1 MCLIVAQPTI
11 ALAQKTKLP
20 NNLNMQLGLN
30 HSRIIFDSLTTEGVV
45 MPYFGLNI
53 AKNLTPKMQLIFGG
67 QLSFRA
73 GEQIIPRNKR
83 YRNTHFDLQVL
94 GQYQPSADLVLLA
107 GVQATQLLKSQ
118 VGSPDTSGRI
128 FLPSMGFAPN
138 TLETLVGI
146 GLQVQKNARMQ
157 LLYTLPIRAKAQY
170 TNLQLGLIVNTN
182 VLLAKK
188 ENTRKT
194 AASKQ
199 INEFKNSVLLVCLH
213 PKDTL
218 NQAIIRNFEVA
229 YNFTPVYY
237 FFSQNTAQITQT
249 QTENLA
255 ATMPNINN
263 AQPTNYVGKVFLGKD
278 NWQLILE
285 EKHLVL
291 KKKPAKNNKVLI
303 IKNVSEL
310 VAFSFGGN
318 GFYSQIFTEKP
329 ASFEPEKLY
338 FSVDALIFPLGVRLW
353 QAGDRFAPLGM
364 GGKRKLVSDYVNDQK
379 LPASQRSS
387 IVVLID
393 GVDEIVA
400 VLGYRSAEKTKIT
413 NATTQILGLSR
424 KPFEPKI
431 RRV

>member
-20 NNLNMQLGLN
+20 NNLNMQVGLN

-128 FLPSMGFAPN
+128 FLPSTGFAPN

-249 QTENLA
+249 QTEK
-255 ATMPNINN
+255 IVFN
-263 AQPTNYVGKVFLGKD
+263 AQNEQV
-278 NWQLILE
+278 ILPKNQPFFITE
-285 EKHLVL
+285 FAQAQADTSKTIDSYTVEKR
-291 KKKPAKNNKVLI
+291 
-303 IKNVSEL
+303 
-310 VAFSFGGN
+310 N
-318 GFYSQIFTEKP
+318 GS
-329 ASFEPEKLY
+329 L
-338 FSVDALIFPLGVRLW
+338 
-353 QAGDRFAPLGM
+353 
-364 GGKRKLVSDYVNDQK
+364 QK
-379 LPASQRSS
+379 LPNYYGAGITDVVGWVIFDRRYQQLQEPFPYFARVVRGSS
-387 IVVLID
+387 KNVLQAISS
-393 GVDEIVA
+393 
-400 VLGYRSAEKTKIT
+400 LNQQLLFYYQ
-413 NATTQILGLSR
+413 NQ
-424 KPFEPKI
+424 
-431 RRV
+431 